1 MDAPV
6 QNNSKARVSVAV
18 DAMGGDN
25 APAAVVAGAVAAALL
40 HTDADIHLV
49 GDKNILEPLLTPFGS
64 VPGNLIIQHASQV
77 IDMSDSPTAVIR
89 KKADSSISIA
99 MQLVRDGKAQA
110 VISAGNSGAV
120 MAASMFILKPL
131 AGVERPAI
139 ATPLPSKQGISYL
152 LDAGATT
159 DCKPVNLVQFAY
171 LGAAYAQ
178 AIMNKPAVTVG
189 LLSIG
194 EEPSKGDELTKET
207 HKILARCQNIN
218 FIGNVEPKELTRG
231 QVDVVVCDGFVGN
244 LILKTGEAM
253 GELIMGLI
261 KEKIGNNPLMK
272 LGALIIKPALR
283 QVKKMFDY
291 AEYGGAL
298 LVGVNGLVFIG
309 HGRSDSRAIRNAVST
324 AIRAARN
331 GAATPSFV
339 PTSQQ
344 VAEIIENIQQ

>member
-1 MDAPV
+1 MQDNV
-6 QNNSKARVSVAV
+6 KARVSVAV

-25 APAAVVAGAVAAALL
+25 APVAVVEGAVDAALL
-40 HTDADIHLV
+40 HPDADIHLV
-49 GDKNILEPLLTPFGS
+49 GDKDKLEPLLKS
-64 VPGNLIIQHASQV
+64 YAVVPANIIIDHAPQV

-89 KKADSSISIA
+89 KKADSSISVA
-99 MQLVRDGKAQA
+99 MCLVRDGKAQA

-131 AGVERPAI
+131 TGVERPAI

-178 AIMNKPAVTVG
+178 AIMNKPNVTIG

-207 HKILARCQNIN
+207 HKILAKCQNIN

-231 QVDVVVCDGFVGN
+231 EVDVVVCDGFAGN

-261 KEKIGNNPLMK
+261 KSKIGNNMFYK
-272 LGALIIKPALR
+272 LGALMIKPALR
-283 QVKKMFDY
+283 HVKKMFDY

-298 LVGVNGLVFIG
+298 LLGVNGLVLIG
-309 HGRSDSRAIRNAVST
+309 HGRSNARAIRNAIST
-324 AIRAARN
+324 AVRAARS
-331 GAATPSFV
+331 GAAIPSFV

-344 VAEIIENIQQ
+344 VSEISENI